1 MQTIK
6 SRKFLDSYI
15 AKAHID
21 RYFSTFSPRLYL
33 FRYSP
38 GEFLTSPFSPSE
50 YLQFLV
56 EGQVRLYDM
65 PDESS
70 TITIQASFHE
80 IQVIGEMELVD
91 PDFTPFF
98 VEAVTE
104 VYAVALHIGH
114 NYDQLMQDPEFLR
127 LLCISLAKK
136 LQGASKLAERLPLR
150 DRVGRS
156 LLLMEP
162 GQQVTNIGKIAESI
176 NVSNRQL
183 LRVLKEYCDRGYL
196 RHEKKGSYVMVKK
209 LYTLPKQPEKQAD
222 SIGL

>member
-1 MQTIK
+1 MQTMK
-6 SRKFLDSYI
+6 SRKVLENYVV
-15 AKAHID
+15 KAHID
-21 RYFSTFSPRLYL
+21 RYFSSCSPRLYL

-70 TITIQASFHE
+70 VITIGASFHE
-80 IQVIGEMELVD
+80 IQIIGEMELID

-98 VEAVTE
+98 VEAETE
-104 VYAVALHIGH
+104 VLAVALHIGQH
-114 NYDQLMQDPEFLR
+114 YDQLMQDPAFLR

-136 LQGASKLAERLPLR
+136 LQGASQLSEQFPLR
-150 DRVGRS
+150 DRVGKS
-156 LLLMEP
+156 LLRMEP
-162 GQQVTNIGKIAESI
+162 GARITNIGKLAESI

-183 LRVLKEYCDRGYL
+183 IRVLKEYCDKGIL
-196 RHEKKGSYVMVKK
+196 RHEKKGVYVLLKRPDAVLK
-209 LYTLPKQPEKQAD
+209 
-222 SIGL
+222 

>member
-1 MQTIK
+1 METMK
-6 SRKFLDSYI
+6 SRKVLDHYV
-15 AKAHID
+15 AEAHID
-21 RYFSTFSPRLYL
+21 RYFSICNPVLYL
-33 FRYSP
+33 YHYSP

-91 PDFTPFF
+91 PEFTPFF

-104 VYAVALHIGH
+104 VYAVALHIGQ
-114 NYDQLMQDPEFLR
+114 NYDQLMQDPAFLR

-136 LQGASKLAERLPLR
+136 LQGASQLAERFPLKN
-150 DRVGRS
+150 RVGKS

-162 GQQVTNIGKIAESI
+162 GQRITNIGKLAESI

-183 LRVLKEYCDRGYL
+183 LRVLKKYCDRGIL

-209 LYTLPKQPEKQAD
+209 LEAVPK
-222 SIGL
+222 